1 MPSSIF
7 PIDGRAGVNLAAT
20 YVSAGA
26 APFALGTSVRLND
39 GGTAMLIESSASACS
54 TFAAVVINES
64 YVATMLTTGV
74 ARSAGNMIGFAQ
86 TSIATGYCGWV
97 QFGGRPKA
105 NLAANCAPFVPLF
118 TTATAG
124 VLDDATVSGS
134 GGMVMGVFAAVSI
147 SNATA
152 VTCIANT
159 GSHFVNS
166 AVGS

>member
-1 MPSSIF
+1 
-7 PIDGRAGVNLAAT
+7 VNLTAT
-20 YVSAGA
+20 YSSVGA
-26 APFALGTSVRLND
+26 APFTLGTTVRLND
-39 GGTAMLIESSASACS
+39 GGTAMFVESSASACS
-54 TFAAVVINES
+54 TYAAVVIGES

-74 ARSAGNMIGFAQ
+74 ARSAGNQVAFAQ

-97 QFGGRPKA
+97 QFGGRPKV
-105 NLAANCAPFVPLF
+105 NLAANCAPFVPLY

-152 VTCIANT
+152 VTCM
-159 GSHFVNS
+159 SHNGPFVNS

>member
-1 MPSSIF
+1 MPF
-7 PIDGRAGVNLAAT
+7 PIDGRAGVNLTAT

-26 APFALGTSVRLND
+26 APMKLGTTVRLD
-39 GGTAMLIESSASACS
+39 DSGYAMLVCSSISAIS
-54 TFAAVVINES
+54 TFNACVIAENFK
-64 YVATMLTTGV
+64 ANNLTTGN
-74 ARSAGNMIGFAQ
+74 AMSGGNQLGFAQ

-97 QFGGRPKA
+97 QFGGRPKV

-134 GGMVMGVFAAVSI
+134 GGMVMGVFAGTSI

-152 VTCIANT
+152 VTCIQNI
-159 GSHFVNS
+159 GPFVQKL
-166 AVGS
+166 VGT